1 MSALYKLRAVPLI
14 CMAAMLQ
21 LKITCM
27 YRGEFL
33 CGANYYSVFHGHAGL
48 CEKKNDDPPQH
59 KHKELTDWRSDISML
74 LVRAKALTRL
84 PIAY

>member
-21 LKITCM
+21 LKIT
-27 YRGEFL
+27 YVQRGIFVWCKL
-33 CGANYYSVFHGHAGL
+33 LFCFSWACWL

-59 KHKELTDWRSDISML
+59 KHKELTDWRSAISML